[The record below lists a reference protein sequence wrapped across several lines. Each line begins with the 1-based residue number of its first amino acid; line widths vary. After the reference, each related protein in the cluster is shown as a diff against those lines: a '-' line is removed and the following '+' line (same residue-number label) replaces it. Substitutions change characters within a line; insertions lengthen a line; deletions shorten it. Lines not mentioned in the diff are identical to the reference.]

1 MRIIK
6 RHRTKQGLV
15 SLLLAALMGGV
26 LIAGSGPQ
34 VKADTIGDTLDN
46 SALTLGTMG
55 SGSNAVNAVMRNNS
69 PWSMYSIPGLSNNRF
84 RSPSEG
90 SFVKYGYNGWQ
101 AQGAGMPL
109 SADIS
114 NPSGSESGSSLV
126 SKNTTAWRNGT
137 TASPV
142 AITFKTKGDGKHG
155 QPYFSLN
162 YVDKDNLVDFGVS
175 DQAATISQAWAG
187 QATNQLTSDQQSQIY
202 NPTGVSSK
210 MTSSN
215 GQINGTPVLASNS
228 SFDNGYLQATG
239 NVPISAAV
247 ASSKDLVDATMA
259 GDWAVMVR
267 VQVAK
272 GIDAKALA
280 ASVDWDKS
288 YYYLT
293 VDSVPLLG
301 TKVTNINFPLQFD
314 HHVYLDPNNSQ
325 QFFLKVKGI
334 PFWFRQLATQE
345 PFLGTWKDGYAQLQ
359 LQNGNADYMDYLN
372 NRQIAKDSNGVMQAT
387 TLDNLG
393 PAGSTSWP
401 TPLGSK
407 STVLDDSKLIKK
419 TNGNIQPD
427 FTTQI
432 SPANVLNV
440 GNPLWSVYDLYPLT
454 SGKSTILESG
464 QLGQMVAMI
473 NNAGSNA
480 VSSRPYGGNALYAA
494 LLSTIS
500 SYFTNSPFTGSAH
513 INFSFDMSKYE
524 AGTTKDQ
531 KSLTDGRLFAAPNAN
546 GTFNTGDGTAASN
559 AIRITMYDS
568 SDLVDPYNITKGVAR
583 NQDDSNGA
591 NAMQKTLHIVQSNQ
605 NGQSTESGMTPAD
618 YAVIRNDKLDD
629 GTTYPTYTNFT
640 SWTGAIVPY
649 DREHWT
655 DDNKNP
661 INASFTDTLHS
672 QGKFGTDLKSRTSTP
687 DPANDGV
694 LVNDGSPF
702 KIDQTARFTSDYIE
716 KYQPVFDKTDK
727 TKLTTAGVITP
738 QRYANVYSLYNYDS
752 QGVGTL
758 PADGKPVPVYT
769 TTGTGG
775 NNLSVKAGKA
785 LMTSPPIATNV
796 AQGATQLT
804 ASLDNGKWHYTGT
817 MDSGGTTLQ
826 LADATIGLS
835 QPLNPQLTL
844 NGQSPY
850 LVDDTELKGSGLTR
864 ELGTWRDPLAISTSD
879 SLKASLSTEEPASG
893 STPGITQQ
901 QDANWANITDVD
913 TQAHAM
919 SFNVANG
926 NPFANPND
934 ATRVT
939 HPNGSLSAQFAYQ
952 MPTKDSPQSR
962 VYYGEIEL
970 QRTATVGLAQGYKLD
985 PNADY
990 NKAKANYYIFRN
1002 QDTPDVD
1009 WYTVKKYFDT
1019 TNQPTTHYVTA
1030 DDKSNQNA
1038 IPVKSE
1044 VTQTDQ
1050 GKQNKSQDLDIWIPK
1065 VTGTSLQNANT
1076 TPITVTDNTG
1086 GSGTTIAS
1094 ANIKDISAQQPS
1106 WVSAGYYTYSIHFPE
1121 VPTKFTYSYAYVISS
1136 GGVDA
1141 SEYKMPLYDVVRNST
1156 QMLGL
1161 SNPIYFDTMHAVNLL
1176 HAPSFDFGKNNVPTA
1191 AANYKLTDDSK
1202 ANAYFEAQENDGD
1215 NQHNTYTW
1223 MLSATMTPFK
1233 SSMTD
1238 AGYSDFNILLDKPY
1252 LDAAG
1257 TQVDSKENHQPDP
1270 SGLISDGYSAPQ
1282 LYYVDPLTDPDTP
1295 SYDANSIKRY
1305 YPNASLTVPAETIT
1319 PGKYQSTMT
1328 YTVSDNGSI

>member
-15 SLLLAALMGGV
+15 GLLLAALVGGA

-34 VKADTIGDTLDN
+34 ADAATIGDTLQN
-46 SALTLGTMG
+46 GTTTVPKDS
-55 SGSNAVNAVMRNNS
+55 SGN
-69 PWSMYSIPGLSNNRF
+69 PWNTYLIPGLNRV
-84 RSPSEG
+84 RSSSEG
-90 SFVKYGYNGWQ
+90 SFVQWGYAGWPGYNASQ
-101 AQGAGMPL
+101 SMPL
-109 SADIS
+109 ADELS
-114 NPSGSESGSSLV
+114 TNPV
-126 SKNTTAWRNGT
+126 KGT
-137 TASPV
+137 NQVALDNNWLFPTKGTEITRDWSYPNAPNANQTGSPV
-142 AITFKTKGDGKHG
+142 SVTFKNQGSNKHG
-155 QPYFSLN
+155 TPYFSLN
-162 YVDKDNLVDFGVS
+162 YVDKNDLIDFS
-175 DQAATISQAWAG
+175 SQQNALNFMAG
-187 QATNQLTSDQQSQIY
+187 TTQPNFNTQNVKSKMTY
-202 NPTGVSSK
+202 NPTTQKFS
-210 MTSSN
+210 
-215 GQINGTPVLASNS
+215 LANNQSM
-228 SFDNGYLQATG
+228 DNGYLQATG
-239 NVPISAAV
+239 NVPLQAAV
-247 ASSKDLVDATMA
+247 AKSNSTTDATMA

-267 VQVAK
+267 VQVAD

-280 ASVDWDKS
+280 SSIDWDKS

-293 VDSVPLLG
+293 VDSATLNIGVSITEP
-301 TKVTNINFPLQFD
+301 NINFPLQFD
-314 HHVYLDPNNSQ
+314 HHVYLDPNDSHS
-325 QFFLKVKGI
+325 FFLKVKGI
-334 PFWFRQLATQE
+334 PFNFTKSYNSSGKVTGQMYLQK
-345 PFLGTWKDGYAQLQ
+345 GQSDYA
-359 LQNGNADYMDYLN
+359 DYLN
-372 NRQIAKDSNGVMQAT
+372 NRRIANSTSAY
-387 TLDNLG
+387 TLDKVDNGQQSTNLDNSALTTG
-393 PAGSTSWP
+393 SGAG
-401 TPLGSK
+401 
-407 STVLDDSKLIKK
+407 
-419 TNGNIQPD
+419 IQPNFPINTGD
-427 FTTQI
+427 KDGWFGAKATIWDPFGGLAREHGLTIFSSASPVFDTGDIGRMI
-432 SPANVLNV
+432 SL
-440 GNPLWSVYDLYPLT
+440 
-454 SGKSTILESG
+454 
-464 QLGQMVAMI
+464 I
-473 NNAGSNA
+473 NGSDPS
-480 VSSRPYGGNALYAA
+480 SSRPMATTILSAITSAVVKSLAGYFVDNAFSGG
-494 LLSTIS
+494 
-500 SYFTNSPFTGSAH
+500 AH
-513 INFSFDMSKYE
+513 INFSFDMSKYD

-531 KSLTDGRLFAAPNAN
+531 QALTRGRLFAAPKAD
-546 GTFNTGDGTAASN
+546 GTFNSATGQGTSD
-559 AIRITMYDS
+559 AIKITMFDS
-568 SDLVDPYNITKGVAR
+568 SELVDPYSVTKGLAREDGNSSYTTLQKQLVA
-583 NQDDSNGA
+583 G
-591 NAMQKTLHIVQSNQ
+591 T
-605 NGQSTESGMTPAD
+605 TPAD
-618 YAVIRNDKLDD
+618 YSVINATSDAQLDTM
-629 GTTYPTYTNFT
+629 GTRYPTYTNFS

-655 DDNKNP
+655 DDSQNP
-661 INASFTDTLHS
+661 VNTSFTDTLHS
-672 QGKFGTDLKSRTSTP
+672 QGKFGTDLKSQTSTP

-702 KIDQTARFTSDYIE
+702 NIDQAAKFTSEYID
-716 KYQPVFDKTDK
+716 KYKPTFDSKDT
-727 TKLTTAGVITP
+727 TKLTTAGVIKP

-758 PADGKPVPVYT
+758 PADGEPVPVYT

-785 LMTSPPIATNV
+785 LMTSPPMATNV

-850 LVDDTELKGSGLTR
+850 LVDDTALKGSGVTR
-864 ELGTWRDPLAISTSD
+864 QLGTWRDPLAITASD
-879 SLKASLSTEEPASG
+879 SLTASLSTQEPASG
-893 STPGITQQ
+893 GTSGITQQ
-901 QDANWANITDVD
+901 QDANWTSITDVD
-913 TQAHAM
+913 TRAHAM
-919 SFNVANG
+919 SFNIANG
-926 NPFANPND
+926 NAFANPDD
-934 ATRVT
+934 ASRVT
-939 HPNGSLSAQFAYQ
+939 HPNGKLNAQFAYQ

-962 VYYGEIEL
+962 VYYGEIQL
-970 QRTATVGLAQGYKLD
+970 QRTKTVPLATGYVLD
-985 PNADY
+985 PTADY

-1002 QDTPDVD
+1002 QDAPDVS

-1050 GKQNKSQDLDIWIPK
+1050 GKQNKNQDLDIWIPK

-1106 WVSAGYYTYSIHFPE
+1106 WVSAGYYTHSIHFPE
-1121 VPTKFTYSYAYVISS
+1121 VPTKFTYAYNYVISS

-1141 SEYKMPLYDVVRNST
+1141 SEYKVPLYDVIRNST

-1161 SNPIYFDTMHAVNLL
+1161 SNAIYFDTMHAVNLL

-1215 NQHNTYTW
+1215 NKHNTYTW
-1223 MLSATMTPFK
+1223 LLSATMTPFK

-1238 AGYSDFNILLDKPY
+1238 TGYSDFNILLGNPY
-1252 LDAAG
+1252 RDAAG
-1257 TQVDSKENHQPDP
+1257 TEKDDNASHQPNP
-1270 SGLISDGYSAPQ
+1270 AGLISDGYSSPE
-1282 LYYVDPLTDPDTP
+1282 LYYVNPMDEPDTP

-1319 PGKYQSTMT
+1319 PGKYQSTIT